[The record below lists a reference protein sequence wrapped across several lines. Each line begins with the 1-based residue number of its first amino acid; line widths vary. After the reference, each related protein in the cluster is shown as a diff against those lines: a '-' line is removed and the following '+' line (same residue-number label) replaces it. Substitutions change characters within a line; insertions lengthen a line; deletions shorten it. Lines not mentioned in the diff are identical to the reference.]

1 MRARSRTRALSSR
14 REGDAER
21 LLAHFFASNEKH
33 SNSHLI
39 QLACRE
45 MRAIL
50 RCDDA
55 EYWELETPG
64 EVVLRHREGRPQRQE
79 EVRRASL
86 NENPVFSR
94 ALADFQAVVAT
105 RKELEAVVTGSECRD
120 QACLAVPVRPRRG
133 PEGVLVFTR
142 GAKRITFNEGEVTWA
157 QAIAAALGTVLCSVS
172 NSQEGMQNEANA
184 RKAATVASDL
194 KPSLLLPEFVRDFT
208 VRAAAML
215 GARLAFLAL
224 SRGARLETVFAQE
237 FDYPSD
243 PAARSEIDVALTILA
258 SERTDE
264 IVAGSVMKLIGMP
277 LASSLNWRHLCLV
290 RLVGREGGLLGILC
304 LVDRDP
310 VLTASDRNLIHAVAG
325 HASVALENSRLFSRI
340 EQSKRQWVED
350 FDAIHDLIVVHDPA
364 NRILRINRSLAQM
377 LGAQPS
383 ELVGANMSVVGEFAK
398 SGSGNGCPFCSDPE
412 TRSENSILNAGM
424 RSYLVSTSRIGAG
437 GEESSRT
444 IHVLKDITEQ
454 RSYQSQLKRERDFNT
469 NILNHTQNMILVLD
483 TAGLISYANRR
494 CYEAGF
500 REKELLGHQLTQF
513 VRRDQRPLLE
523 KAFLS
528 MLQGSAA
535 ENLELAFL
543 FSNRST
549 GQFSVNMSPMRS
561 ESGEVNSV
569 VVVMT
574 DITDAR
580 VLQAQLRHSEKMAA
594 LGQLV
599 SGVAHEINNPLAS
612 IIGYSDLLLENPGM
626 PEGAKEELNIVMKE
640 AERTKEIVQNLLRFA
655 RQMPSR
661 RERLDVQAIL
671 QQVMQ
676 LRTYGAAN
684 EGVEVV
690 ERGSSRVAPIHG
702 DADQLQQVFLNI
714 LNNAYDAVRDQ
725 RRAGRI
731 EISAANRDGF
741 VEIAIRDNGTGVSDT
756 ERIFEPFYTT
766 KEVGKGTGLGL
777 SICYGIVREHGGE
790 ISCANNGDGPGCT
803 IYVRLPVASD
813 AVKASVAEAV

>member
-1 MRARSRTRALSSR
+1 MFTHNGKRA
-14 REGDAER
+14 
-21 LLAHFFASNEKH
+21 
-33 SNSHLI
+33 
-39 QLACRE
+39 
-45 MRAIL
+45 
-50 RCDDA
+50 
-55 EYWELETPG
+55 
-64 EVVLRHREGRPQRQE
+64 
-79 EVRRASL
+79 
-86 NENPVFSR
+86 
-94 ALADFQAVVAT
+94 
-105 RKELEAVVTGSECRD
+105 
-120 QACLAVPVRPRRG
+120 
-133 PEGVLVFTR
+133 
-142 GAKRITFNEGEVTWA
+142 TFNEGDATWA
-157 QAIAAALGTVLCSVS
+157 QAIAAALGTVLSNVS
-172 NSQEGMQNEANA
+172 SSQEATQNEASA
-184 RKAATVASDL
+184 RNAATVASDL

-215 GARLAFLAL
+215 GARMAFLAL
-224 SRGARLETVFAQE
+224 SRGARLETVFAQG
-237 FDYPSD
+237 FDCPAD
-243 PAARSEIDVALTILA
+243 PTVRSEIDAALTRLA
-258 SERTDE
+258 SERADE
-264 IVAGSVMKLIGMP
+264 IVAGTVTELFGMP
-277 LASSLNWRHLCLV
+277 LASSVNWRYLCLV
-290 RLVGREGGLLGILC
+290 RLASREGGLLGILC
-304 LVDRDP
+304 LIDRDP
-310 VLTASDRNLIHAVAG
+310 VLTASDRNLIHAIVG

-364 NRILRINRSLAQM
+364 NRILRINRSLARM
-377 LGAQPS
+377 LEAQPS
-383 ELVGANMSVVGEFAK
+383 ELVGSNMGVVRKFAK
-398 SGSGNGCPFCSDPE
+398 SKAGSGCPFCSDAE
-412 TRSENSILNAGM
+412 MHSANSILNAGTH
-424 RSYLVSTSRIGAG
+424 SYLVSTSRIGAG

-469 NILNHTQNMILVLD
+469 NILNHTQSMILVLD

-500 REKELLGHQLTQF
+500 REKELLGRQLTQF
-513 VRRDQRPLLE
+513 ARRDHRPLLE

-528 MLQGSAA
+528 TLQGSAA

-543 FSNRST
+543 FSNRSM
-549 GQFSVNMSPMRS
+549 GQFSVSMSPMRT

-612 IIGYSDLLLENPGM
+612 IIGYSDLLLENPSM
-626 PEGAKEELNIVMKE
+626 PEGAREELNIVMKE

-661 RERLDVQAIL
+661 RERLDVRAIL
-671 QQVMQ
+671 QQVVQ

-690 ERGSSRVAPIHG
+690 ERRSSRVAPIYG

-731 EISAANRDGF
+731 EISAMDRDGL

-803 IYVRLPVASD
+803 IHVRLPAASEAVKVSVAD
-813 AVKASVAEAV
+813 AV